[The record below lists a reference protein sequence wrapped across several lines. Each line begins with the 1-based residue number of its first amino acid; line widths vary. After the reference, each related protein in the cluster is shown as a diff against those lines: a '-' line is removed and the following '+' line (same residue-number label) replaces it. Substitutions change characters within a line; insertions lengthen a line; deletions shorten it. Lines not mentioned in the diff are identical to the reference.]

1 MDSSWIID
9 ATLYLLVFM
18 SFLSWSVALVKTLAV
33 WRQQR
38 MAQRYLQ
45 THWRLPDWA
54 AVRRAG
60 DSGQSEGGGDDGGDL
75 AHLSRAGLAL
85 CRECAHTD
93 HAPAQLYTLLAAAL
107 GQEIKRLARRRE
119 SGLGVLAS
127 ISATAPFVGLFGTVW
142 GIMEA
147 LVVIGQTGQATIGV
161 VAGPIGEALIAT
173 AIGIATAVPALLFYN
188 LLMRRTRLHVT
199 DLEAFAERF
208 VRLALA
214 HRSQWEA
221 A

>member
-45 THWRLPDWA
+45 AHWRLPDWA

-60 DSGQSEGGGDDGGDL
+60 DSGQGEDGGDL
-75 AHLSRAGLAL
+75 AQLSQAGLAL

-93 HAPAQLYTLLAAAL
+93 HAPAELYTLLAAAL

-119 SGLGVLAS
+119 SGLGLLAS

-208 VRLALA
+208 LRLALG
-214 HRSQWEA
+214 HRSQWGA